1 MVIEP
6 WIAGLSVIVLGIV
19 VFVVLALITTKTNPR
34 EKEVENG
41 TEHSEEH

>member
-19 VFVVLALITTKTNPR
+19 VFVVLAVITTKTNHR
-34 EKEVENG
+34 EEVENG